1 MKLTLKTTLT
11 IVVIIFSGFS
21 SFGQNIVTS
30 NGDTIANISNLGI
43 ITNDSNQI
51 IGEITS
57 SGEIK
62 NAQGQQIG
70 SIDGNDFKDNTN
82 SLIATQNTISNEEIE
97 VLNSS
102 NNILIKVRFGHM
114 VFNSDNSILFN
125 ASEPMSDKYLIA
137 YYLFFIN

>member
-21 SFGQNIVTS
+21 SFGQNIITS

-70 SIDGNDFKDNTN
+70 YIDGNDFKDNTN
-82 SLIATQNTISNEEIE
+82 SLIATQNIISNEEIE

>member
-11 IVVIIFSGFS
+11 TVVIIFSGFS
-21 SFGQNIVTS
+21 SFGQNIITS